1 MKRRSVPGKGAE
13 EKRAW
18 AGISGGKEFNI
29 LLKEPGRMQTPDTRE
44 QRRFCTA
51 SAASVKD
58 SIKQRKWRKDTWL
71 VLQV

>member
-29 LLKEPGRMQTPDTRE
+29 LLKEPGRMQTPESRE
-44 QRRFCTA
+44 D
-51 SAASVKD
+51 SAQHPQPQLGTICK
-58 SIKQRKWRKDTWL
+58 
-71 VLQV
+71 